1 MIEIEQMKYQITC
14 DNCGT
19 QFIVEANEGQTIEC
33 QCPHCHGTM
42 EVTLP
47 LISAGQQYQP
57 RNQVNAQVPQT
68 AHTNTKNNHA
78 ILWGIL
84 IGLVV
89 LAIGI
94 GAYVAFRPTPPA
106 AVASDSLSVDTIPYE
121 APVQSTAPPVVDTV
135 VTAPEP
141 EEPEEEATPA
151 PKEEKQQA
159 DTTAVEEEH
168 RQ

>member
-1 MIEIEQMKYQITC
+1 MKYQITC
-14 DNCGT
+14 DNCGI

-57 RNQVNAQVPQT
+57 QNQVNAQVPQT
-68 AHTNTKNNHA
+68 AQTNTKNNHA

-106 AVASDSLSVDTIPYE
+106 AVTSDSLSVDTIPYE
-121 APVQSTAPPVVDTV
+121 APVQNTAPPVVDTV

-159 DTTAVEEEH
+159 DTAAVEEEH